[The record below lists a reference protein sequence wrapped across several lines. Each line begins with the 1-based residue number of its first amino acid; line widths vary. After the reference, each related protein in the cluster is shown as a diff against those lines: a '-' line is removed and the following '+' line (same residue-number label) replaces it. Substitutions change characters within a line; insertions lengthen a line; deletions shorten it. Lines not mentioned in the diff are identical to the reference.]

1 MIHALRGFDEDSAQ
15 HIGRDPS
22 MRTSHPV
29 RDAASPAGFYVLLA
43 GTLAGSLTLRMLE

>member
-1 MIHALRGFDEDSAQ
+1 MTHALRGFDEDSAQ

-22 MRTSHPV
+22 MRTSCPA

-43 GTLAGSLTLRMLE
+43 GTLAGSLTSRMLE